1 MDLDYKI
8 KKILS
13 RWDNGL
19 CPGGQVLVQR
29 GNETLYEHC
38 FGYANLEHQVPVD
51 TDTIFHIASISKQ
64 FTVLSILLLAQDGL
78 LSLEDDIRSYA
89 GDLVSFK
96 EPVTLRQLCSN
107 VSGIRD
113 QWELLFLRG
122 IKINDSINM
131 EDINTTVRM
140 QKSLNFPPQ
149 EGYLYS
155 NTGFHLLSVI
165 AERLS
170 GMTFPEFVQ
179 KRIFKPLEMEHSLV
193 RQSYSQVIPHLAY
206 SYQDEG
212 SGQYFYNPLNY
223 CLYGPTAVNTCA
235 RDLMKVLNEYEDPV
249 HFDSGLLH
257 TLFVPAVLKDGTS
270 IEYCAGMMTDTF
282 HGMTVYEHGGADAAY
297 RGHMFWIP
305 EERLKIILLGNT
317 NTYLASR
324 AARKIAE
331 AVLGLEPEGEGTGA
345 LVMKEGAAEPL
356 ALNCGSQPA
365 LSEPAA
371 GLYTTSLP
379 DDPLTVEIF
388 QKDGLYYMK
397 REYCNTPLTSSKHGL
412 FHVGCLDETICFHKG
427 WIEYCP
433 GSKPLHLDLA
443 ASSPA
448 QAGNLPAGRFYQ
460 EETDCTM
467 EIRQEGENLT
477 ISHLRYGT
485 TPLYP
490 TKGGQWIFSFN
501 PDFTM
506 YLTECENGLEL
517 NGYRARKI
525 KLKRE
530 A

>member
-1 MDLDYKI
+1 MDLEHKI

-29 GNETLYEHC
+29 GEERIYEHC
-38 FGYANLEHQVPVD
+38 FGYANLEHQVPVT

-64 FTVLSILLLAQDGL
+64 FTVLSVLLLAQDGL
-78 LSLEDDIRSYA
+78 LSLEDDVRNYA
-89 GDLVSFK
+89 GDLISFQ

-165 AERLS
+165 VERLS
-170 GMTFPEFVQ
+170 KMSFPEFVKQ
-179 KRIFKPLEMEHSLV
+179 RIFTPLGMEHSLI
-193 RQSYSQVIPHLAY
+193 RQSFSQIIPHLAY

-223 CLYGPTAVNTCA
+223 SLYGPTAVNTCA
-235 RDLMKVLNEYEDPV
+235 RDLMKVLNEYEHPS
-249 HFDSGLLH
+249 HFDPELLH

-270 IEYCAGMMTDTF
+270 IEYCAGMMTDHF

-305 EERLKIILLGNT
+305 EEKLKIILLGNT

-331 AVLGLEPEGEGTGA
+331 AVLGLKPEGEDPEA
-345 LVMKEGAAEPL
+345 LIAGESASAGPL
-356 ALNCGSQPA
+356 ALDCGTEPA

-379 DDPLTVEIF
+379 HDPLTVEIF

-397 REYCNTPLTSSKHGL
+397 REYCNTPLLSGKDGL
-412 FHVGCLDETICFHKG
+412 FHVGCLDETICFHNG

-433 GSKPLHLDLA
+433 GSKSLRLDLA
-443 ASSPA
+443 VPAAASSA
-448 QAGNLPAGRFYQ
+448 SLPCGSFYQ
-460 EETDCTM
+460 EETDCTL
-467 EIRQEGENLT
+467 EIRQKGEQLT

-485 TPLYP
+485 APLYL

-506 YLTECENGLEL
+506 YLTKCGDGLEL
-517 NGYRARKI
+517 NGYRVRKMN
-525 KLKRE
+525 LK
-530 A
+530 